1 MIACNVL
8 AVQPVGVTLSRA
20 EFVEWFVAA
29 AMIVVGASLV
39 LRARVWITAFTGI
52 ARHPAAP
59 IVSGLYAVLMGLL
72 VVLTH
77 NIWTSDLRVIVTV
90 LGWLALAS
98 GVVLLFVPEV
108 YQAILKRVPI
118 TPKLIAL
125 RGLVRLILGGAVLSY
140 LLTQG

>member
-1 MIACNVL
+1 
-8 AVQPVGVTLSRA
+8 
-20 EFVEWFVAA
+20 
-29 AMIVVGASLV
+29 
-39 LRARVWITAFTGI
+39 VWITAFTGI
-52 ARHPAAP
+52 ARHPATP

>member
-1 MIACNVL
+1 MTACNVL
-8 AVQPVGVTLSRA
+8 AFQPAGVTLSRA

-29 AMIVVGASLV
+29 ALIVVGASLV
-39 LRARVWITAFTGI
+39 LRARVWITAFAGI
-52 ARHPAAP
+52 ARHPATP

-77 NIWTSDLRVIVTV
+77 NIWTADLRVIVTV

-98 GVVLLFVPEV
+98 GVVLLLVPEA
-108 YQAILKRVPI
+108 YQAILRRVPI